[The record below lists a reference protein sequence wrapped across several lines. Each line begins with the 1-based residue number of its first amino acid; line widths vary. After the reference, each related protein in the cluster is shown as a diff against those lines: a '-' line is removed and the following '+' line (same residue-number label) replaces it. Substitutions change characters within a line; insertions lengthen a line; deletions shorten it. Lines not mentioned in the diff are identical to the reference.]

1 MLFSPIKFNTRS
13 LVFIGILLIIF
24 FFLAGF
30 RLGKKIQQ
38 TDYKKITITPTQT
51 ANTVFTALQLKRFVA
66 SACGF
71 QFLYPAVLKELENA
85 TNEATL
91 TYQTNVPNQK
101 TSTITISCDSPS
113 KMKKFTD
120 MIGQLKTEGI
130 RIVDTVDINLYQSDV
145 IDTPYV
151 YFIHPE
157 SKKQILMRIPRN
169 LLDLFES
176 TLKFL

>member
-24 FFLAGF
+24 FFLLGF
-30 RLGKKIQQ
+30 RLGKKTQK
-38 TDYKKITITPTQT
+38 TDNLAIISPQKQKPEII
-51 ANTVFTALQLKRFVA
+51 FTALKLKKYIA

-71 QFLYPAVLKELENA
+71 QFLYPAVFKESEKA
-85 TNEATL
+85 TNEAIL
-91 TYQTNVPNQK
+91 TYRTNSPNPIK
-101 TSTITISCDSPS
+101 SVITISCDTPS
-113 KMKKFTD
+113 KMKEFTNK
-120 MIGQLKTEGI
+120 IEQLKTEGI
-130 RIVDTVDINLYQSDV
+130 RVVDTVEIDLYQSDFK
-145 IDTPYV
+145 DSSYA

-157 SKKQILMRIPRN
+157 SKKQILMRIPRH